1 MVTLY
6 VGGKPVGTLADA
18 ATLIPECIAK
28 NQRVEFRDEAGNE
41 VGAFKPTAVIP
52 ADEPL
57 VPWDASI
64 TQADID
70 RALAGPFFT
79 FDEVKKRLGWE

>member
-1 MVTLY
+1 MLTLY

-41 VGAFKPTAVIP
+41 VGAFKPSPRSDAPDPDWVRAITPEEIERRLA
-52 ADEPL
+52 EP
-57 VPWDASI
+57 
-64 TQADID
+64 
-70 RALAGPFFT
+70 GFT
-79 FDEVKKRLGWE
+79 FEEMKQQLGWE